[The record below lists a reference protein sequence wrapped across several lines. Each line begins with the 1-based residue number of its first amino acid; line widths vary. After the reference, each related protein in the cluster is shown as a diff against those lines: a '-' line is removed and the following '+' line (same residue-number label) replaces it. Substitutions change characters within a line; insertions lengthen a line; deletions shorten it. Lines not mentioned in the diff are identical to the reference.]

1 MAGHYA
7 LWKYDAGRMLP
18 AGAGG
23 LEAAKAF
30 LLTQGIWAVTMF
42 RMGGWLRTLPAA
54 VRFPLSL
61 MFTPVH
67 KLVECLS
74 GIEIPSSVQAGP
86 GLYIGHFGGIVLH
99 GRVRLGSNV
108 NLSQGVTI
116 GIGGSGVGRGV
127 PTIGSRV
134 YIGPGAKVF
143 GPITIGDDCII
154 GANAVVSH
162 SIPPRSVV
170 AGIPGRVLRKATK
183 SDISQVIFGRE

>member
-1 MAGHYA
+1 VAGHYA
-7 LWKYDAGRMLP
+7 LWKSDVKRMLP
-18 AGAGG
+18 AEAGAFGS
-23 LEAAKAF
+23 LKAI

-42 RMGGWLRTLPAA
+42 RLGAWLRTLPAPL
-54 VRFPLSL
+54 RLPLSL
-61 MFTPVH
+61 LFTPAH

-74 GIEIPSSVQAGP
+74 GIEVPTSVQAGP
-86 GLYIGHFGGIVLH
+86 GLYIGHFGGIILH
-99 GRVRLGSNV
+99 WQVRLGSNV

-170 AGIPGRVLRKATK
+170 AGIPGRVLRTATAT
-183 SDISQVIFGRE
+183 DIDQIIFGHD